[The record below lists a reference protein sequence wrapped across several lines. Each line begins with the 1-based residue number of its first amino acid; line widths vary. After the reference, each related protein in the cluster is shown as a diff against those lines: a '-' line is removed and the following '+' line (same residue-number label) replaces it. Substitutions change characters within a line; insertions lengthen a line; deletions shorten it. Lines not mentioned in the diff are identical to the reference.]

1 LNIKRRIKGRVEL
14 KNVFFAY
21 PARPDQMIFKGLSLK
36 IDAGKTVALVG

>member
-1 LNIKRRIKGRVEL
+1 LNITRRIKGRVEL